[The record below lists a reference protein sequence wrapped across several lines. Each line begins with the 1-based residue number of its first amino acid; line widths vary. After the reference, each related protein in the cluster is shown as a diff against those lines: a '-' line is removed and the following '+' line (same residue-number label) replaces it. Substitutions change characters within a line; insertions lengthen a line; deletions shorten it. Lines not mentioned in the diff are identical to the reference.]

1 MRVTRRQLKKLIRE
15 SIGLDLYLK
24 NLGQAKDRSFKAG
37 MAKERESD
45 DALTKQKEIDSALI
59 ENEPLIS
66 ACVERLKVLLKK
78 KENLLFSLR
87 QSQAIYEGVRGYPTP
102 PDTKYNVIPPLK
114 KKKVPY
120 SLRKYF
126 GRKDNENEIKIKN
139 FIRETN
145 ERIREEAKLLNSL
158 SFGTHPMLDE
168 LSEYLD

>member
-102 PDTKYNVIPPLK
+102 PDTKYNVIPPL
-114 KKKVPY
+114 
-120 SLRKYF
+120 RKLF
-126 GRKDNENEIKIKN
+126 GRKDNEYEIKIKN

-145 ERIREEAKLLNSL
+145 KRIREEAKLLNSL